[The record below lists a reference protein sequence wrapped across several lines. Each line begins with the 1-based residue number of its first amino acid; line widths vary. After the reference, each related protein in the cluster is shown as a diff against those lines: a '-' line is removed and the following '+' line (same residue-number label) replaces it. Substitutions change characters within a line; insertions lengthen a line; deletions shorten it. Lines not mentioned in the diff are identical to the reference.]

1 MKPFARINLSSVLSS
16 ASSSVALEKVDSL
29 RKGILVSSLAF
40 AAGCVSRIDIEHWAL
55 EPCDAATTAEIA
67 RLVEEGASRDGR
79 VWNNN
84 IPYEERERRRY
95 KLRDGTTIATESSP
109 IRFGTNTVCVA
120 VAATSEGDYIQIADS
135 MFKTTEILGRHRA
148 GWGYILPCAASFGS
162 GEDERLVVVKA
173 PRTYHN
179 WSQVYVS
186 LTKASSA
193 CGRAMRSRIG
203 EDGGPL
209 CRHRIPIPCFSTINT
224 SLAISSYATRL
235 PAL

>member
-1 MKPFARINLSSVLSS
+1 MRPFARI
-16 ASSSVALEKVDSL
+16 
-29 RKGILVSSLAF
+29 ILVSSLAL
-40 AAGCVSRIDIEHWAL
+40 AAGCVSRIDLEHWTL

-79 VWNNN
+79 VWNDNVRH
-84 IPYEERERRRY
+84 EERERRRY
-95 KLRDGTTIATESSP
+95 KLRDGTTIASESSP

-120 VAATSEGDYIQIADS
+120 VASHNGEDCIQIADS
-135 MFKTTEILGRHRA
+135 VFKATAIFGRHSA
-148 GWGYILPCAASFGS
+148 GHGWIMPCAASFGS

-179 WSQVYVS
+179 
-186 LTKASSA
+186 KASSA

>member
-1 MKPFARINLSSVLSS
+1 MKPFARINLSS
-16 ASSSVALEKVDSL
+16 AAL
-29 RKGILVSSLAF
+29 RRGILVSSIVL
-40 AAGCVSRIDIEHWAL
+40 AAGCMSRIDIEHWTL

-79 VWNNN
+79 VWNDNVRH
-84 IPYEERERRRY
+84 EERERRRY
-95 KLRDGTTIATESSP
+95 MLRDGTTIATESSP

-179 WSQVYVS
+179 WSQVYVFDQS
-186 LTKASSA
+186 FKCVWESEEIEDRRGWRAVMSPSHPDSVFLYNSCVA
-193 CGRAMRSRIG
+193 CYRLMRVNMHDVTAKQMKGAR
-203 EDGGPL
+203 
-209 CRHRIPIPCFSTINT
+209 
-224 SLAISSYATRL
+224 
-235 PAL
+235 

>member
-1 MKPFARINLSSVLSS
+1 MKPFARI
-16 ASSSVALEKVDSL
+16 
-29 RKGILVSSLAF
+29 ILVSSLAL
-40 AAGCVSRIDIEHWAL
+40 AAGCVSRMDLEHWTL

-67 RLVEEGASRDGR
+67 RFVEEGASRDSR
-79 VWNNN
+79 VWNDNV
-84 IPYEERERRRY
+84 PYEERERRRY

-135 MFKTTEILGRHRA
+135 MFKTTEILGHHRA

-179 WSQVYVS
+179 WSQVYVFDQS
-186 LTKASSA
+186 FKCMWESEEIEDRGGWRAVVSPSHPDSVFLYNKHIA
-193 CGRAMRSRIG
+193 CYQLVRHETPSVVKG
-203 EDGGPL
+203 EVKGDV
-209 CRHRIPIPCFSTINT
+209 R
-224 SLAISSYATRL
+224 
-235 PAL
+235 